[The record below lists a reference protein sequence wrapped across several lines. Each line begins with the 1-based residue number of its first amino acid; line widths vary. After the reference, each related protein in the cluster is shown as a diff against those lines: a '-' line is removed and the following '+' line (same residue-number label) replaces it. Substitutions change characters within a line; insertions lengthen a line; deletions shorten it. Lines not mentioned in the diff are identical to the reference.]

1 MLPPSPDQQ
10 QGPQLPNDQGRA
22 FGHSVTPARL
32 FRKGV
37 ISEPLGNKMV
47 FELRSRPGS
56 TEPGLTSEADGRS
69 SGAGREEGGDGRERM
84 LRRVGGLLKKARRW
98 PCCARILILP
108 NSCNFVPLN
117 QPRCPL
123 RFPLPVGSHLGLT
136 ASEYGWWALGRT
148 MGRPR
153 PPSQDKPLARAPSL
167 LSFHACTTLNARPP
181 CHRQSVGRPTSV
193 GPFLHHY
200 RHRRHRSSRSPGPPM
215 TLNTRKSRDHPSARC
230 TCPRRWLTG
239 LVPSSTRCPI
249 CLENENVFGKFGMCC
264 ACGQLYCGDCN
275 TPEEMGMVKDCPTCH
290 APFDVSDEVN
300 FQRLRLVHALTTR
313 SCMQRPN
320 GCRPRTP
327 GHTTS
332 SSGTLAPT

>member
-1 MLPPSPDQQ
+1 MLPPSPDPQ

-32 FRKGV
+32 FQKGV

-181 CHRQSVGRPTSV
+181 HYTVTAAGRDS
-193 GPFLHHY
+193 L
-200 RHRRHRSSRSPGPPM
+200 
-215 TLNTRKSRDHPSARC
+215 
-230 TCPRRWLTG
+230 
-239 LVPSSTRCPI
+239 PI
-249 CLENENVFGKFGMCC
+249 
-264 ACGQLYCGDCN
+264 
-275 TPEEMGMVKDCPTCH
+275 
-290 APFDVSDEVN
+290 
-300 FQRLRLVHALTTR
+300 LTTR
-313 SCMQRPN
+313 VCLRATISIAPHACWLPAACFAYYSL
-320 GCRPRTP
+320 GAVYFTSAAASPR
-327 GHTTS
+327 
-332 SSGTLAPT
+332 